1 MSTGGSARIARPSS
15 PRIEPVEGEQSVGT
29 AAIIEASK
37 VLGGDRPINVFTT
50 MAHHGR
56 ALKHT
61 FGLGGAFMFAGNVS
75 DRTREIV
82 ILRVARNT
90 RCEYEYAQ
98 HVVIAQRC
106 GLDRAEV
113 KALIEPDEPLGAWSE
128 MERAVVAL
136 VDELCADDTVS
147 LATWAILAAEY
158 DDRAMVELLLVAGY
172 YRMLAGFLNGAGVA
186 LDPGLEG
193 WPEGLPIRRCHR

>member
-1 MSTGGSARIARPSS
+1 MSAPNSPRIPRPSS
-15 PRIEPVEGEQSVGT
+15 PRIEPVTGDLSDGT

-37 VLGGDRPINVFTT
+37 VLGGDRPINVFST

-56 ALKHT
+56 ALKHA
-61 FGLGGAFMFAGNVS
+61 FSLGGAFMFGGNVS
-75 DRTREIV
+75 NRTREIV

-98 HVVIAQRC
+98 HLVIAQRC

-113 KALIEPDEPLGAWSE
+113 GALVAPDEPAGDWS
-128 MERAVVAL
+128 AVELAIVAL
-136 VDELCADDTVS
+136 VDELCADDAVS
-147 LATWAILAAEY
+147 DATWSVLATEY

-193 WPEGLPIRRCHR
+193 WPEGLSI